1 MASRFLA
8 DLVSRRNLIKSGG
21 LLTLSGAIPI
31 SDSSV
36 LTAASAD
43 SPALETGPTLY
54 ESIGVRPI
62 INCRGTFTIISG
74 SQTLPEVKKAMDE
87 ASRHYVQMD
96 ELMEAVGKRLAEV
109 THAEWGIVTAGC
121 SAAITNATAAC
132 IAGSDPEKMQRL
144 PNLTGLQNEVVMPR
158 ASRNVYDHATRML
171 GVAVVEVNSAE
182 ELEAAFNSRT
192 AMVLIY
198 SSPAAEKG
206 PVNIENVCRVAKT
219 HGVPVLIDAA
229 AETPTFPN
237 HHLGRGAT
245 MVAYSGGKCMRG
257 PQSAGLL
264 LGQKDLVQSAWLNS
278 APHHAFGRS
287 LKVGKEEIM
296 GMLAAVEMWAKRD
309 HQAEWKVWESW
320 LSYISDRVTKI
331 PGVTTEVLQPE
342 DLSNHAP
349 RLQIKWDGAVL
360 NITGSEVVSTLMEG
374 HPRITVAGGRGTRPD
389 QMPSSV
395 TIMPYMMMPD
405 DHKIAADALYRVLSK
420 PPKFSNP
427 VVPSGDPQNVGGVWQ
442 VHIDYQRG
450 ATQHRFFVEQTAG
463 ALRGVH
469 EGDTLRGDLQG
480 KVQGNQVKLSSRHP
494 IQGTVLEY
502 TFAGQADGDTMHGTV
517 SLGEYGTA
525 EWTAKRHSYSA

>member
-1 MASRFLA
+1 LA
-8 DLVSRRNLIKSGG
+8 
-21 LLTLSGAIPI
+21 
-31 SDSSV
+31 
-36 LTAASAD
+36 AASAN

-54 ESIGVRPI
+54 ESIGVRPN

-96 ELMEAVGKRLAEV
+96 ELMEAVGKRLAEI
-109 THAEWGIVTAGC
+109 THADWGIVTAGC

-144 PNLTGLQNEVVMPR
+144 PNLTGLKNEVVMPR

-171 GVAVVEVNSAE
+171 GVTVVEVNSAE
-182 ELEAAFNSRT
+182 ELEGAFNPRT

-206 PVNIENVCRVAKT
+206 PVNIENVCRVART

-229 AETPTFPN
+229 AETPTFPS
-237 HHLGRGAT
+237 HHLERGAT
-245 MVAYSGGKCMRG
+245 MVAYGGGKCMRG

-320 LSYISDRVTKI
+320 LAYISDRVTKI
-331 PGVTTEVLQPE
+331 PGVTTDVLQPE
-342 DLSNHAP
+342 DLSNHRS
-349 RLQIKWDGAVL
+349 RLQIKWDGAAL
-360 NITGSEVVSTLMEG
+360 NVTGSEVVSTLMEG
-374 HPRITVAGGRGTRPD
+374 NPRITIAGGRGTRPD
-389 QMPSSV
+389 QMASSV

-420 PPKFSNP
+420 PPTFSNP
-427 VVPSGDPQNVGGVWQ
+427 VVPSVEPQNVGGVWQ
-442 VHIDYQRG
+442 VQIDYEWG
-450 ATQHRFFVEQTAG
+450 SAQHRFFVEQTAG

-469 EGDTLRGDLQG
+469 SSARNCGFRSWAPMTIRPTASTSRTSFSTTTHSTSGAF
-480 KVQGNQVKLSSRHP
+480 NQIGS
-494 IQGTVLEY
+494 
-502 TFAGQADGDTMHGTV
+502 
-517 SLGEYGTA
+517 
-525 EWTAKRHSYSA
+525 